1 MKLARPKTP
10 RVLID
15 ANAKEDNSQNDLILK
30 NFSNFMRQIVENEND
45 KFLTGDTNLIDY
57 VLSKYLKISINDLK
71 NLKKLSIKV
80 SGSYGLLNQFGQ
92 RLTELIYLKLNNSF
106 IQSIN
111 DLGTNFPNLRILQ
124 INDCKLKDLSGIICF
139 EHLEILEAKNNL
151 ISDLIELEMCTSIKK
166 LDLENNLIE
175 NIKNIYFLSSLDGLI
190 YINLLKNPITNYEQK
205 LKELLPNIKELNSP
219 NKELCDEYYNSINNK
234 FRSVKMSE
242 SVSTN
247 NDSKPIYVK
256 INKDRAANNK
266 ISGKNNDNDNDIKEE
281 IITNKEKNIN
291 LTSANNSNINTI
303 NSTYFSGSDA
313 NSSTKNKFD
322 FSISFNEFMNNKEAN
337 NLKPVI
343 TKKKENKEM
352 QLLRQSFTKGGM
364 NNFGF
369 KNNLNN
375 LTHASN
381 HFLRNNMPI
390 AEMKTFKG
398 AQNNKIDMFALNK
411 GGDKFLEEMKNKRFN
426 EKNENI

>member
-1 MKLARPKTP
+1 MKHARPKTP

-15 ANAKEDNSQNDLILK
+15 ANTKEDNSQNDLILK

-71 NLKKLSIKV
+71 NLRKLSIKV

-106 IQSIN
+106 IQNIN
-111 DLGTNFPNLRILQ
+111 DLGTNFNNLRILQ

-139 EHLEILEAKNNL
+139 EHLEVLEAKNNQ

-175 NIKNIYFLSSLDGLI
+175 NIENIYFLSSLDGLT
-190 YINLLKNPITNYEQK
+190 YLNLLKNPIQNYEQK

-219 NKELCDEYYNSINNK
+219 NKDICDEFYNSINNK
-234 FRSVKMSE
+234 FTNVKISE

-247 NDSKPIYVK
+247 NDSKSTNLNKDGIIKNKIIEK
-256 INKDRAANNK
+256 IN
-266 ISGKNNDNDNDIKEE
+266 IDNDNGIKEN
-281 IITNKEKNIN
+281 IITNTAKENNN
-291 LTSANNSNINTI
+291 LTSSNNSNINTI
-303 NSTYFSGSDA
+303 NSTYFNGSDA
-313 NSSTKNKFD
+313 NNCTKTKFD
-322 FSISFNEFMNNKEAN
+322 FTISLNEFMNSKDAN

-364 NNFGF
+364 NTFAF
-369 KNNLNN
+369 KNNTNN
-375 LTHASN
+375 FAHACN
-381 HFLRNNMPI
+381 HFSKNNGPI
-390 AEMKTFKG
+390 TGMQAFKG
-398 AQNNKIDMFALNK
+398 VSNNKMDKFNFNK
-411 GGDKFLEEMKNKRFN
+411 GDKFLEEMKNKRFN
-426 EKNENI
+426 GTNE

>member
-15 ANAKEDNSQNDLILK
+15 ANTKEDNSQNDLILK
-30 NFSNFMRQIVENEND
+30 NFSNFMRQIVEKEND

-71 NLKKLSIKV
+71 NLRKLSIKV

-111 DLGTNFPNLRILQ
+111 DLGTNFLNLRILQ

-139 EHLEILEAKNNL
+139 EHLEILEAKNNI

-175 NIKNIYFLSSLDGLI
+175 NSENIYFLSSLDGLT
-190 YINLLKNPITNYEQK
+190 YLNLLKNPITNYEQK
-205 LKELLPNIKELNSP
+205 LKELLPNLKELNSP
-219 NKELCDEYYNSINNK
+219 NKELCDGYYNSINNK
-234 FRSVKMSE
+234 FTSVKISE

-247 NDSKPIYVK
+247 NDSKTINAN
-256 INKDRAANNK
+256 INKDKNK
-266 ISGKNNDNDNDIKEE
+266 ISAKINLDNNNDNGIKED
-281 IITNKEKNIN
+281 IITNKENKIN
-291 LTSANNSNINTI
+291 LTSSNNSNINSI

-313 NSSTKNKFD
+313 KNSTKAKFD
-322 FSISFNEFMNNKEAN
+322 FTISFNEYMNNKDVN

-343 TKKKENKEM
+343 TKKKENKEI

-375 LTHASN
+375 LTHACN
-381 HFLRNNMPI
+381 HFPKNNGPI
-390 AEMKTFKG
+390 TGMNTFKG
-398 AQNNKIDMFALNK
+398 VQNNKMDMFALNK
-411 GGDKFLEEMKNKRFN
+411 GDKFLEEMKNKRFSG
-426 EKNENI
+426 KNENI

>member
-190 YINLLKNPITNYEQK
+190 YLNLLKNPITDYEQK
-205 LKELLPNIKELNSP
+205 LKELLPNIKELNCP
-219 NKELCDEYYNSINNK
+219 NKELSDEYYNSINNK

-303 NSTYFSGSDA
+303 NSTYFSGSDV

-381 HFLRNNMPI
+381 HFQRNNLPI
-390 AEMKTFKG
+390 TEMKTFKG

-426 EKNENI
+426 GKNENI

>member
-1 MKLARPKTP
+1 MKHARPKTP

-15 ANAKEDNSQNDLILK
+15 ANTKEDNSQNDLIIK

-111 DLGTNFPNLRILQ
+111 DLGTNFLNLRILQ
-124 INDCKLKDLSGIICF
+124 INYCKLKDLSGIVCF

-175 NIKNIYFLSSLDGLI
+175 NNENIYFLSSLDGLT
-190 YINLLKNPITNYEQK
+190 YLNLLKNPITNYEQK
-205 LKELLPNIKELNSP
+205 LKELLPNLKELNSP

-234 FRSVKMSE
+234 FASVKISE

-247 NDSKPIYVK
+247 NDSKSINANTNKNKKSVK
-256 INKDRAANNK
+256 IDLDNN
-266 ISGKNNDNDNDIKEE
+266 NNNNNGIKEDL
-281 IITNKEKNIN
+281 IINKENNIN
-291 LTSANNSNINTI
+291 LTSPNNSNINTI
-303 NSTYFSGSDA
+303 NSTYFSGSDV
-313 NSSTKNKFD
+313 NNSTKTKFD
-322 FSISFNEFMNNKEAN
+322 FTISFNEYMNNKDAN

-343 TKKKENKEM
+343 TKKKENKEI

-364 NNFGF
+364 NNIGF

-375 LTHASN
+375 LTHACN
-381 HFLRNNMPI
+381 HFPKNNGPI
-390 AEMKTFKG
+390 TGMKTFKG
-398 AQNNKIDMFALNK
+398 VQNNKMDMFALNK
-411 GGDKFLEEMKNKRFN
+411 GDKFLEEMKNKRFIG
-426 EKNENI
+426 KNENI

>member
-15 ANAKEDNSQNDLILK
+15 ANTKEDNSQNDLILK
-30 NFSNFMRQIVENEND
+30 NFSNFMRQIVEKEND

-71 NLKKLSIKV
+71 NLRKLSIKV

-111 DLGTNFPNLRILQ
+111 DLGTNFLNLRILQ

-139 EHLEILEAKNNL
+139 EHLEILEAKNNI

-175 NIKNIYFLSSLDGLI
+175 NSENIYFLSSLDGLT
-190 YINLLKNPITNYEQK
+190 YLNLLKNPITNYEQK
-205 LKELLPNIKELNSP
+205 LKELLPNLKELNSP
-219 NKELCDEYYNSINNK
+219 NKELCDGYYNSINNK
-234 FRSVKMSE
+234 FASVKISE

-247 NDSKPIYVK
+247 NDSKTINAN
-256 INKDRAANNK
+256 INKDKNK
-266 ISGKNNDNDNDIKEE
+266 ISEKINLDNNNDNGIKED
-281 IITNKEKNIN
+281 IIINKENKIN
-291 LTSANNSNINTI
+291 LTSSNNSNINSI

-313 NSSTKNKFD
+313 KNSTKAKFD
-322 FSISFNEFMNNKEAN
+322 FTISFNEYMNNKDVN

-343 TKKKENKEM
+343 TKKKEIKEI

-375 LTHASN
+375 LTHACN
-381 HFLRNNMPI
+381 HFPKNNGPI
-390 AEMKTFKG
+390 TGMNTFKDV
-398 AQNNKIDMFALNK
+398 QNNKMDMFALNK
-411 GGDKFLEEMKNKRFN
+411 GDKFLEEMKNKRFIG
-426 EKNENI
+426 KNENI